1 MAAIPPGLRAP
12 DPISFEGN
20 VAESWRV
27 FETNFTIYRKA
38 ALKKCDADE
47 VAYILLNLAGP
58 EAVKRER
65 TFTYKPEVK
74 EGTTVVSPG
83 ESRVD
88 SDCLIS
94 KFREL
99 CSPKTNVIVERHKF
113 NTRYQRDETT
123 EQYITDL
130 KKFATT
136 CEYGNLKDD
145 LIRDRLVC
153 RVNNESIRRQMLKEA
168 DLTLQRAIQLCQID
182 ELTNERLKEM
192 SNVDVDEVRH
202 DSRRCYRCDRSH
214 TYGRCLAFG
223 SMCDKCGGRNHWSV
237 ACRATWGDRRN
248 DDRRSEQ
255 IHEKYHKKYDDK
267 RGGQKYSSGSKYRK
281 KEGL

>member
-1 MAAIPPGLRAP
+1 M
-12 DPISFEGN
+12 
-20 VAESWRV
+20 
-27 FETNFTIYRKA
+27 
-38 ALKKCDADE
+38 
-47 VAYILLNLAGP
+47 
-58 EAVKRER
+58 
-65 TFTYKPEVK
+65 
-74 EGTTVVSPG
+74 
-83 ESRVD
+83 
-88 SDCLIS
+88 
-94 KFREL
+94 
-99 CSPKTNVIVERHKF
+99 ERHKF

-130 KKFATT
+130 KKLATT

-153 RVNNESIRRQMLKEA
+153 GVNNESIRRQMLKEA

-214 TYGRCLAFG
+214 TYGRCPAFG

-281 KEGL
+281 KKVYEVVCEDSSDGEDEQVSSKYKKKKVYEVLCDNSSDSDDEQVTFHLDSIETNKHNTHYKMKLMYN